1 MALGLDFT
9 RDKAVAHPAIPP
21 PTMMTVHQMS
31 DSSENLMIEVIPTV
45 EDEFF

>member
-1 MALGLDFT
+1 MAVGLVFT

-21 PTMMTVHQMS
+21 PTMMTVHKMS
-31 DSSENLMIEVIPTV
+31 DSSETLMIEVIHTV